1 MNKYTFIGNGRNKD
15 FYFTFPFFSKA
26 DIVVK
31 INGTAATGYGIF
43 CIPGTNNNDF
53 PFTGGHIHFASAP
66 KSTDIV
72 TIERKL
78 QLNRLID
85 YQPTVA
91 LDPTTVNQDMNY
103 FFELLKDIKANLS
116 DFTQTYAEFTD
127 APTAQNLLERINAV
141 MDEIDTVTGQIE
153 DLGDI
158 TTIRTNITNLGT
170 SITNLTNSLDTLTS
184 TVGTHTTDI
193 STLGTSKTNTDVNN
207 ISATGKTNIV
217 ALSQPDNSATVA
229 ITTTVNGT
237 YTCPKDGY
245 LFLSLYSNTASAY
258 LAYQSSL
265 ATYVNN
271 IYSIYQPATGN
282 GRQAAMFAVQKD
294 EVLTCS
300 LSSGYSKSAYFI
312 PKKGV

>member
-1 MNKYTFIGNGRNKD
+1 MNKYTFMGNGRNKD

-43 CIPGTNNNDF
+43 CIPGTNNYDF

-72 TIERKL
+72 TIERKI

-91 LDPTTVNQDMNY
+91 LNPTTVNQDMNY
-103 FFELLKDIKANLS
+103 FFELLKDIKSDLAGFAQTYS
-116 DFTQTYAEFTD
+116 DFTDTE
-127 APTAQNLLERINAV
+127 TAQTLLTQIDAV
-141 MDEIDTVTGQIE
+141 VTEIDN
-153 DLGDI
+153 LGDI
-158 TTIRTNITNLGT
+158 STINTSLTNLGT
-170 SITNLTNSLDTLTS
+170 SISNLTNSLNSLTT

-193 STLGTSKTNTDVNN
+193 ATLGTSKTSTDMDN
-207 ISATGKTNIV
+207 ISTIGKENIV
-217 ALSQPDNSATVA
+217 ALSQPDNSAAVA

-282 GRQAAMFAVQKD
+282 GRQAAMFAVQKG

-300 LSSGYSKSAYFI
+300 LSTGYNRSAYFI